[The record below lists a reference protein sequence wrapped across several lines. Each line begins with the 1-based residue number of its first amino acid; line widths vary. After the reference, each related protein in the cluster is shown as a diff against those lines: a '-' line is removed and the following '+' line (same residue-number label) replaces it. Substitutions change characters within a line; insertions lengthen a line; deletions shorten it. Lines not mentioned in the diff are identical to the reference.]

1 MKELELT
8 LEITKECNLKCPH
21 CIKSDSNLMPYPA
34 EDCFDADRALAF
46 YRRHNVRRV
55 LISGGEPLTKKGL
68 LKQLVS
74 GIGKDKVLVA
84 TNGLLLDDEMVG
96 FFNENRVSVM
106 VSAARARDC
115 NAGLIKNL
123 VRRWIKLVIQP
134 GQAFAREA
142 AELARM
148 FDCRVEL
155 TFDVSKVK
163 EIDDAALD
171 IFEASLKA
179 ARPYVKIA
187 TKISEC
193 NRCHLNLEWRCDN
206 RLVSYRKVYG
216 VTSKIP
222 EGCAYYYQSLG
233 PERFSRFLALAKEYS
248 RPCVMNARDM
258 WELNKSIVTGDG
270 SPAPLVSGQDGL
282 FVWQKL
288 QEAYRA

>member
-8 LEITKECNLKCPH
+8 LEITKACNLKCPH
-21 CIKSDSNLMPYPA
+21 CIKGDSNLMPYPA
-34 EDCFDADRALAF
+34 EDCFNAEKALEF
-46 YRRHNVRRV
+46 YRKHNVRRV
-55 LISGGEPLTKKGL
+55 LISGGEPLTKKDL
-68 LKQLVS
+68 LKRLII
-74 GIGKDKVLVA
+74 GIGRDKVLLA
-84 TNGLLLDDEMVG
+84 TNGLLLDEDMVG
-96 FFNENRVSVM
+96 FFNENKVSVM
-106 VSAARARDC
+106 VSAIRARDC
-115 NAGLIKNL
+115 DAALIKKI
-123 VRRWIKLVIQP
+123 VRRWIKFVIQP
-134 GQAFAREA
+134 KQAFAPEA
-142 AELARM
+142 VELARM

-163 EIDDAALD
+163 DIDDEALD
-171 IFEASLKA
+171 VFEANLKA
-179 ARPYVKIA
+179 SRPYVKIA

-206 RLVSYRKVYG
+206 KIISYRQVYG

-258 WELNKSIVTGDG
+258 WDLNKCIVEGVG
-270 SPAPLVSGQDGL
+270 SPAPLVFGQDGL

-288 QEAYRA
+288 QEAYHA